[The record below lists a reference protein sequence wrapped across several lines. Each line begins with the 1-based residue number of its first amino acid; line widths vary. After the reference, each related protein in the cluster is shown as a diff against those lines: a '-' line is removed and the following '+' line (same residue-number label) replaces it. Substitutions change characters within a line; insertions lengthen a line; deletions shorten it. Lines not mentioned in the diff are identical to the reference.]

1 MSRKNLISLVLNNRN
16 LSMKWFIVKTEIT
29 KTILMQTIYQ
39 TCIVAQLPNLTI
51 PKETRMEHFSN

>member
-1 MSRKNLISLVLNNRN
+1 
-16 LSMKWFIVKTEIT
+16 MKWFIVKTEIT

-51 PKETRMEHFSN
+51 PKETRLEHFSN